1 MRGCKLC
8 PKKEMGI
15 VVGGEYGLTHA
26 LFRAGYN
33 IATLMS
39 RYAEVRGRGLRG
51 WGLVAGG
58 RGLALGFRVGRLGF
72 RGRGVMNGV
81 V

>member
-8 PKKEMGI
+8 PKKDMGI

-39 RYAEVRGRGLRG
+39 RYADVSGG
-51 WGLVAGG
+51 WGSQ
-58 RGLALGFRVGRLGF
+58 GLGSLGF
-72 RGRGVMNGV
+72 NP
-81 V
+81 